1 MKVTILNPEEVKNLF
16 YYWGLF
22 SKECYGTETTC
33 DEDVER
39 IGKNCFYSNHF
50 SGSRSQ
56 YIIFKVEDVSRT
68 VTDQAVRHEKGV
80 AKNVASFRYLD
91 ESSFAYSV
99 PPEITDNPEL
109 LQKYHNHMMN
119 TLELY
124 TEIQGYVYNKTNIH
138 ERANENARYVLPMA
152 THTTFV
158 IGMTVEALIHFCQM
172 RLCVRAEQPIRELA
186 GLMRD
191 AVLEILPELK
201 ARLVPKCQWMLWCD
215 EGKKSCGAYPTR
227 KELKERLENGSN

>member
-1 MKVTILNPEEVKNLF
+1 MKVTILNPEEAKNLF
-16 YYWGLF
+16 HYWGLF
-22 SKECYGTETTC
+22 SKECYGTET
-33 DEDVER
+33 DDAAKVGR
-39 IGKNCFYSNHF
+39 GCFYSNHF

-56 YIIFKVEDVSRT
+56 YIIFKVEDVPRLLA
-68 VTDQAVRHEKGV
+68 DQAVRHEQGV
-80 AKNVASFRYLD
+80 AKNVASFRYID

-99 PPEITDNPEL
+99 PPEITDML
-109 LQKYHNHMMN
+109 LILLLVLK
-119 TLELY
+119 EKKLY
-124 TEIQGYVYNKTNIH
+124 MEIQKYVYNKTGIH

>member
-1 MKVTILNPEEVKNLF
+1 MKVTILNPEEAKNLF
-16 YYWGLF
+16 HYWGLF
-22 SKECYGTETTC
+22 SKECYGTET
-33 DEDVER
+33 DDAAKVGR
-39 IGKNCFYSNHF
+39 GCFYSNHF

-56 YIIFKVEDVSRT
+56 YIIFKVEDVPRLLA
-68 VTDQAVRHEKGV
+68 DQAVRHEQGV
-80 AKNVASFRYLD
+80 AKNVASFRYID

-124 TEIQGYVYNKTNIH
+124 MEIQKYVYNKTGIH

-201 ARLVPKCQWMLWCD
+201 ARLVPKCH
-215 EGKKSCGAYPTR
+215 
-227 KELKERLENGSN
+227 